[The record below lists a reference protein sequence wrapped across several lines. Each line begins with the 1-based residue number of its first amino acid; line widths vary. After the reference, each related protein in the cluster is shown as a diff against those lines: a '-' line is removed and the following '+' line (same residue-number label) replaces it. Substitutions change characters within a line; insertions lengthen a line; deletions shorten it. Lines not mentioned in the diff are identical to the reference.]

1 MNNLV
6 SILTDLTH
14 KIWILNSLKYLIS
27 LIYSMVKYWLQLTNW
42 QLVITNRVLLESY
55 QRFLEVNFYSYLWMY
70 TVHCMLYSSTNLIIL
85 FKKFRIMY
93 KIISNNYCAQGTL
106 VHCCSTS
113 TLVWRKVR
121 IKKLN
126 NQITWNY
133 FIILWYNYWPH
144 GALPPNLC

>member
-1 MNNLV
+1 M
-6 SILTDLTH
+6 SIVTDLTH
-14 KIWILNSLKYLIS
+14 KIWILNSLKYLVS